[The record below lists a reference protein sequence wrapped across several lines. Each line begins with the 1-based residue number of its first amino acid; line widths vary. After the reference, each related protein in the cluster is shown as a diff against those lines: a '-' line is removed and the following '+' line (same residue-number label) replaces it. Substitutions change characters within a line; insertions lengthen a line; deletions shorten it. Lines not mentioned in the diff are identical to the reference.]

1 MRGVLSTRRHSQESL
16 FLRFHNGTR
25 FHLSTQQVRDSMND
39 TIETTLQE
47 FTINDNS
54 VVLVAVQEIDEL
66 PFFSVR
72 YLVTRKF
79 GFKTFY
85 SRIHAENCFNDVKS
99 AITVISAD

>member
-1 MRGVLSTRRHSQESL
+1 MDG
-16 FLRFHNGTR
+16 
-25 FHLSTQQVRDSMND
+25 

-54 VVLVAVQEIDEL
+54 IVLVAVQEIDEL

-72 YLVTRKF
+72 WLVTRKF

-85 SRIHAENCFNDVKS
+85 SRIHAENCFNDAKS